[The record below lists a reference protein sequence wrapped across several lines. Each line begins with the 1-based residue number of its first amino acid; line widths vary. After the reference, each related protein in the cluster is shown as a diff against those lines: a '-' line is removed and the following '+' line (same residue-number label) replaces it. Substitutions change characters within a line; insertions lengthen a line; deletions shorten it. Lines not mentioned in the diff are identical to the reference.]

1 MISVFFTK
9 IANGQ
14 LSTYGVHFYVGI
26 LRSNWH
32 YTRKLTITTLSVQ
45 PVNFTVEIGIG
56 WNHSSTGWYYTGNVS
71 VDSPALVIL
80 PNNVVPRHGNYSE
93 RFKGIHIYS
102 NDDNTS
108 ISVVVMSVGYELNA
122 EYLAYP
128 YINMGLQRYE
138 YYVVS
143 IDSWWGDQSLFLLVG
158 NEDNTIIT
166 IVPTQ
171 IIKVPKDPQNP
182 SNPTTIINAGN
193 TYTITLHL
201 MQTLL
206 IGAQDDVT
214 GTQIISNKPLTVI
227 SGHECGILSTEQWWW
242 DLYTSRIPY
251 FWRWGGYC
259 DYVTEQ
265 IPPTVTWGIKF
276 LLVPFPDASV
286 QHYTKIVA
294 SEGKTTITQTCNNTL
309 INTTFLT
316 FPGDWNFTK
325 AYIDPVTYCTIESN
339 KPILVSQLVSEGH
352 VRRSY
357 YNFSYLHETLSVIPP
372 IEQYINKVVYVP
384 LNTSL
389 TNWYD
394 HHYIQIAT
402 TNTTDVL
409 LDDKRNNWDW
419 EPIHGYNGDI
429 IGYGTVHEFDDILPH
444 VLCHTDIT
452 AGLSVIG
459 YGSMK
464 YYHSSNAQGY
474 TYLTGMN
481 LNIINTGLSNNVI
494 SIYLSLLLLI

>member
-1 MISVFFTK
+1 MISVYFPKTT
-9 IANGQ
+9 NGQ

-26 LRSNWH
+26 LKSYWY
-32 YTRKLTITTLSVQ
+32 YTRELTITTLSVQ
-45 PVNFTVEIGIG
+45 PVNFTIELGTG
-56 WNHSSTGWYYTGNVS
+56 WNHNSTGWYYTGSVS

-80 PNNVVPRHGNYSE
+80 PDNVVPRHGNYSE

-102 NDDNTS
+102 NDDNTP
-108 ISVVVMSVGYELNA
+108 ISVVVMSVHYELNA

-143 IDSWWGDQSLFLLVG
+143 IDSMWGDDSLFLLVG
-158 NEDNTIIT
+158 NEDNTTIT

-171 IIKVPKDPQNP
+171 MIEVPEDPQNP
-182 SNPTTIINAGN
+182 SDPTTIINAGN

-206 IGAQDDVT
+206 IGAEDDLT

-227 SGHECGILSTEQWWW
+227 SGHECGIVSKQLWWLKAFFSQKQLSWTLW
-242 DLYTSRIPY
+242 
-251 FWRWGGYC
+251 FC

-265 IPPTVTWGIKF
+265 IPPTVTWGKKF
-276 LLVPFPDASV
+276 LLVPFPEASV

-294 SEGKTTITQTCNNTL
+294 SEGETTITQTCKNIL
-309 INTTFLT
+309 IDTTFLT
-316 FPGDWNFTK
+316 FPGNWNFTN
-325 AYIDPVTYCTIESN
+325 AYIDTVTYCSIESD

-352 VRRSY
+352 VRDS
-357 YNFSYLHETLSVIPP
+357 NSYLHETLSVIPP

-389 TNWYD
+389 ANFFK
-394 HHYIQIAT
+394 HHYTQIAT
-402 TNTTDVL
+402 TNTADVL
-409 LDDKRNNWDW
+409 LDDKSYNWDW
-419 EPIHGYNGDI
+419 EPIHSYNGDI
-429 IGYGTVHEFDDILPH
+429 IGYGTVHEFDDTLPH
-444 VLCHTDIT
+444 VLRHTDKN

-464 YYHSSNAQGY
+464 EYSLINPEGY

-481 LNIINTGLSNNVI
+481 LNIINRG
-494 SIYLSLLLLI
+494 

>member
-1 MISVFFTK
+1 MISVYFPKTT
-9 IANGQ
+9 NGQ

-26 LRSNWH
+26 LRSDWY
-32 YTRKLTITTLSVQ
+32 YTRELTITTLSVQ
-45 PVNFTVEIGIG
+45 PVNFTVELGIG

-71 VDSPALVIL
+71 VDSPALIIL
-80 PNNVVPRHGNYSE
+80 PDNVEPRHGNYSE

-102 NDDNTS
+102 NDDNTP
-108 ISVVVMSVGYELNA
+108 ISVVVMSVDLYHNA

-143 IDSWWGDQSLFLLVG
+143 IDSWHEAQSLFLLVG
-158 NEDNTIIT
+158 NEDNTTIT

-171 IIKVPKDPQNP
+171 MIEVPEDPQNP
-182 SNPTTIINAGN
+182 SNPTTIINANN

-206 IGAQDDVT
+206 IGAEDDLT

-227 SGHECGILSTEQWWW
+227 SGHECGILSKYIWWW
-242 DLYTSRIPY
+242 KVY
-251 FWRWGGYC
+251 FSQNDHVIVFWFC

-265 IPPTVTWGIKF
+265 IPPTVTWGKKF
-276 LLVPFPDASV
+276 LLAPFPEASV

-294 SEGKTTITQTCNNTL
+294 SEGVTTITQTCKNTL
-309 INTTFLT
+309 INTTLLT

-325 AYIDPVTYCTIESN
+325 AYIDPITYCTIESD

-352 VRRSY
+352 VRRSHDS
-357 YNFSYLHETLSVIPP
+357 NSYLHETLSVIPP

-389 TNWYD
+389 TDWFD

-402 TNTTDVL
+402 TNTSDVL
-409 LDDKRNNWDW
+409 LDDKPYNWNW

-444 VLCHTDIT
+444 VLRHTDKN

-464 YYHSSNAQGY
+464 EYSLVNPEGY

-481 LNIINTGLSNNVI
+481 LNIINRG
-494 SIYLSLLLLI
+494 